1 MKKILFI
8 LISIPFLF
16 LVACTG
22 EEKEIYSGNSNKRL
36 TEEEEACCKDLQ
48 GAENGWIM
56 EYFPNTSFLYGGY
69 QLIVSFDEDG
79 MATFSAEKAVSGDN
93 TRKESGMYTLKHE
106 NGILLAFDTYNKIFH
121 KFSDPQSD
129 GVGFGGD
136 YEFYIMEHN
145 SSQIILKGKKTN
157 QRIEMRKLS
166 SDISWSEYLSGIDKM
181 ASLVDTKYLDMLL
194 NGESISM
201 LAKSSSAR
209 CFNLSYPANDKVE
222 TKLMSFILTAD
233 GAKCANPVTIGGTTI
248 ESLKWDDAERK
259 LVFKDD
265 KNTIEIGTL
274 PINRIFNQTTDT
286 WYFANKRS
294 STRFRQLWNSMVYIM
309 NNDFAT
315 TFNDFYLG
323 LYTNPFE
330 PETSLQAILA
340 VCKENIGSVYT
351 TQYEVVEGT
360 DDRIRILWKGYAMS
374 AQYYYKSYE
383 PIISFLTK
391 ESENEFIIEADNN
404 IYPQEIKFTKVS
416 NPNHW
421 FIISTKQ
428 EAH

>member
-22 EEKEIYSGNSNKRL
+22 EEKEIYSGNSNERL
-36 TEEEEACCKDLQ
+36 TEEEEACRKDLQ

-56 EYFPNTSFLYGGY
+56 EYFPNTSLYGGY

-145 SSQIILKGKKTN
+145 SSQIMLKGKKTN

-209 CFNLSYPANDKVE
+209 CFNLSYTVNDKVE

-294 STRFRQLWNSMVYIM
+294 STRFRQLWNSMV
-309 NNDFAT
+309 
-315 TFNDFYLG
+315 
-323 LYTNPFE
+323 
-330 PETSLQAILA
+330 
-340 VCKENIGSVYT
+340 
-351 TQYEVVEGT
+351 
-360 DDRIRILWKGYAMS
+360 
-374 AQYYYKSYE
+374 
-383 PIISFLTK
+383 
-391 ESENEFIIEADNN
+391 
-404 IYPQEIKFTKVS
+404 
-416 NPNHW
+416 
-421 FIISTKQ
+421 
-428 EAH
+428 

>member
-56 EYFPNTSFLYGGY
+56 EYFPNTSLYGGY

-79 MATFSAEKAVSGDN
+79 MATFSAE
-93 TRKESGMYTLKHE
+93 KESGMYTLKHE

-145 SSQIILKGKKTN
+145 SSQIMLKGKKTN

-209 CFNLSYPANDKVE
+209 CFNLSYTVNDKVE

-391 ESENEFIIEADNN
+391 EGENEFIIEADNN